1 MFKEKYKTQKLGSY
15 LGIFRIRSRHFKIRF
30 FSQQLYTGAK
40 LDFKRNDDARSSSKN
55 YRDAQDDFASV
66 SSA

>member
-15 LGIFRIRSRHFKIRF
+15 LGIFIICSGHFKIRF
-30 FSQQLYTGAK
+30 FLQQLYTAK
-40 LDFKRNDDARSSSKN
+40 SDFKRNDDARSSPKS
-55 YRDAQDDFASV
+55 YRDVQDDFALV